1 MIRQNYY
8 NKYPSKKTIQ
18 GQNQHLDYLTDPIF
32 QGVNIIL
39 VLSFA
44 NNELEQDPQD
54 IFFRKQKSR

>member
-32 QGVNIIL
+32 QGVNIIF

-44 NNELEQDPQD
+44 NNEVRARSTIYFLPKVE
-54 IFFRKQKSR
+54 I